1 VEQYEWE
8 GVVIPAGSAHQ
19 VRNLRACIKV
29 ALDFVSPESVG
40 ECMKLREEFRR
51 LAVADLEAE
60 AARRAAAAAEA
71 PAEVAA
77 QVDVPVLPRGRA
89 RGRGRGRRPPPPP
102 PPAPAGGGGLGALL
116 SGAEDIDKRH
126 FQDKLQVPNMV
137 LAGFVRALDAL
148 GM

>member
-51 LAVADLEAE
+51 LAKGEAPTAE
-60 AARRAAAAAEA
+60 ALAAE
-71 PAEVAA
+71 E
-77 QVDVPVLPRGRA
+77 DVG
-89 RGRGRGRRPPPPP
+89 
-102 PPAPAGGGGLGALL
+102 
-116 SGAEDIDKRH
+116 DRH
-126 FQDKLQVPNMV
+126 FHDKLQAANMV
-137 LAGFVRALDAL
+137 LAGMAWALETLEQVAEEEAA
-148 GM
+148 